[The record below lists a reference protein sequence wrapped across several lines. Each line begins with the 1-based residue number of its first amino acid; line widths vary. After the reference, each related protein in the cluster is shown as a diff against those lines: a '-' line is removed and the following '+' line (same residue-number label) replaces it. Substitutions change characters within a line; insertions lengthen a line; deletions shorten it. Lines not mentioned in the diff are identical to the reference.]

1 MKSEEFA
8 AATKKSSKFKGQSS
22 KKIAT
27 FAQNMETLNRK
38 IHQMLHSDKFWQF
51 IRFAVNGCLSS
62 AIHYGV
68 YCLLLLWTYEN
79 VAYATGYIVSFIIN
93 FFLTSYF
100 TFRTKPTV
108 KRFIGFSGSH
118 AINFALHIVLF
129 NVMLQLGVHR
139 LIAPLF
145 VIVIAMVVQFTI
157 LRWVFRTKSETT
169 NTTQQE

>member
-1 MKSEEFA
+1 
-8 AATKKSSKFKGQSS
+8 
-22 KKIAT
+22 
-27 FAQNMETLNRK
+27 MESVKYR

-51 IRFAVNGCLSS
+51 VRFAVNGCLSS

-79 VAYATGYIVSFIIN
+79 IAYVTGYIVSFISN

-100 TFRTKPTV
+100 TFRTKPTL

-118 AINFALHIVLF
+118 AVNFGLHILLF

-139 LIAPLF
+139 LLAPVF
-145 VIVIAMVVQFTI
+145 VMGIAMLVQFTI
-157 LRWVFRTKSETT
+157 LRWVFKPKKDTT
-169 NTTQQE
+169 SITQPE

>member
-1 MKSEEFA
+1 MKA
-8 AATKKSSKFKGQSS
+8 
-22 KKIAT
+22 
-27 FAQNMETLNRK
+27 LNHQ
-38 IHQMLHSDKFWQF
+38 IHQMLQSDKFWQF
-51 IRFAVNGCLSS
+51 VRFAVNGCLSS

-68 YCLLLLWTYEN
+68 YCLLLLWVYEN
-79 VAYATGYIVSFIIN
+79 VAYAIGYIVSFIIN

-100 TFRTKPTV
+100 TFRTKPTL

-118 AINFALHIVLF
+118 AINFAIHIVFF

-145 VIVIAMVVQFTI
+145 VILIAMVVQFTI

-169 NTTQQE
+169 STTQQE

>member
-1 MKSEEFA
+1 MF
-8 AATKKSSKFKGQSS
+8 
-22 KKIAT
+22 
-27 FAQNMETLNRK
+27 FAQLLVLLHEIMELAKYR
-38 IHQMLHSDKFWQF
+38 IHQMLQSDKFWQF
-51 IRFAVNGCLSS
+51 VRFAVNGCLSS

-79 VAYATGYIVSFIIN
+79 VAYATGYIISFVIN

-100 TFRTKPTV
+100 TFRTKPTL

-118 AINFALHIVLF
+118 AVNFGLHIILF

-145 VIVIAMVVQFTI
+145 VIFIAMVVQFTI
-157 LRWVFRTKSETT
+157 LRWVFRPKSETT
-169 NTTQQE
+169 NTTQPE